1 MLSGS
6 TKLTVLLGPSVPVPA
21 PAELVRCIEEVRVT
35 SSADARSGFQL
46 VLGAGRDRRTGLV
59 DFPQLTGGRL
69 RAFHRVVL
77 IVTTGGRPLVLM
89 DGVITHRELTS
100 GTVPGSTRLTVTGE
114 DVSVM
119 MDLEEKSAAHPAQDE
134 AAIATR
140 LILGY
145 PRYGLVP
152 KVIPPPVVDPP
163 LPIDRTPV
171 QQGTD
176 LAYLTAMARRFGY
189 VFYVTPGPAP
199 LVNTAYW
206 GPPRRV
212 GPPAP
217 ALTVGRGPAANVQQ
231 ITFRSDPLAPVRVS
245 GSALDPLS
253 DAVLPVRGTGSLRP
267 PLATAPDWAVNLPN
281 VRTVAFR
288 ESGPSAVQAAARA
301 QGTAEAS
308 NDALVA
314 TGTLD
319 TLRYGTLLTAGGLV
333 GVRGAGWEHD
343 GLYYVRQVTHALA
356 RGRHTQQFTL
366 SREGTG
372 STVPLLPPP
381 SGAGR

>member
-6 TKLTVLLGPSVPVPA
+6 TRLTLLLGPSVPVPA
-21 PAELVRCIEEVRVT
+21 PAQLVRCIEEVQVT

-46 VLGAGRDRRTGLV
+46 VLGAGRDRGTGLT
-59 DFPQLTGGRL
+59 DFPQLGGGWL
-69 RAFHRVVL
+69 QAFHRVVL
-77 IVTTGGRPLVLM
+77 IVTTDGRPVVLM
-89 DGVITHRELTS
+89 DGVVTHRELIP
-100 GTVPGSTRLTVTGE
+100 GRVPGSTRLTVTGE

-119 MDLEEKSAAHPAQDE
+119 MDLEEKSAAYPAQDE
-134 AAIATR
+134 AAIAAR

-145 PRYGLVP
+145 ARYGLVP
-152 KVIPPPVVDPP
+152 QVIPPPVIDPP
-163 LPIDRTPV
+163 LPIDRIPV

-176 LAYLTAMARRFGY
+176 LAYLTTMARRFGY
-189 VFYVTPGPAP
+189 VFHVTPGPAP

-206 GPPRRV
+206 GPPQRV

-217 ALTVGRGPAANVQQ
+217 ALSVAAGPAANVRQ
-231 ITFRSDPLAPVRVS
+231 ITFRSDALAPVQVS
-245 GSALDPLS
+245 GSVLDPLS
-253 DAVLPVRGTGSLRP
+253 DTVLPVRGAGSVRP
-267 PLATAPDWAVNLPN
+267 PLATEPDWAVNRSH

-319 TLRYGTLLTAGGLV
+319 TARYGALLTAGGLV

-356 RGRHTQQFTL
+356 RGRYTQQFTL

>member
-6 TKLTVLLGPSVPVPA
+6 TRLTLLLGPSVPVPA
-21 PAELVRCIEEVRVT
+21 PAQLVRCIEEVQVT

-46 VLGAGRDRRTGLV
+46 VLGAGRDRGTGLT
-59 DFPQLTGGRL
+59 DFPQLSGGWL
-69 RAFHRVVL
+69 QAFHRVVL
-77 IVTTGGRPLVLM
+77 IVTTDGRPVVLM
-89 DGVITHRELTS
+89 DGVVTHRELIP
-100 GTVPGSTRLTVTGE
+100 GRVPGSTRLTVTGE

-119 MDLEEKSAAHPAQDE
+119 MDLEEKSAAYPAQDE
-134 AAIATR
+134 AAIAAR

-145 PRYGLVP
+145 ARYGLVP
-152 KVIPPPVVDPP
+152 QVIPPPVIDPP
-163 LPIDRTPV
+163 LPIDRIPV

-176 LAYLTAMARRFGY
+176 LAYLTTMARRFGY
-189 VFYVTPGPAP
+189 VFHVTPGPAP

-206 GPPRRV
+206 GPPQRV

-217 ALTVGRGPAANVQQ
+217 ALSVAAGPAANVRQ
-231 ITFRSDPLAPVRVS
+231 ITFRSDALAPVHVS
-245 GSALDPLS
+245 GSVLDPLS
-253 DAVLPVRGTGSLRP
+253 DTVLPVRGAGSVRP
-267 PLATAPDWAVNLPN
+267 PLATEPDWAVNRSN

-319 TLRYGTLLTAGGLV
+319 TARYGALLTAGGLV

-356 RGRHTQQFTL
+356 RGRYTQQFTL